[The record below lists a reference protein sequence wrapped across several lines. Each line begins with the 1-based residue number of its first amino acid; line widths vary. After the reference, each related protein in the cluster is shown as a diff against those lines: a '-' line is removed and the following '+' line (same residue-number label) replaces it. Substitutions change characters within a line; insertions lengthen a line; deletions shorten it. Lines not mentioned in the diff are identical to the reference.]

1 MISWN
6 ECLNELNFSF
16 RLFLNTTQSGARSIK
31 GSTLTN
37 VANLRKLETQK
48 MNIRSLH
55 FRHLRID
62 LSTNE

>member
-16 RLFLNTTQSGARSIK
+16 CLFLNTTQSGARSIK

-48 MNIRSLH
+48 
-55 FRHLRID
+55 
-62 LSTNE
+62 NEYKVVAF